1 MKSNIMPG
9 PWEQDE
15 PGSALITAFGV
26 PVIKVMDNFD
36 TQEQLEAHIK
46 AAVTLPDFMALALEI
61 VYGDGSAA
69 NHQRSID
76 MAYECLRKAG
86 IK

>member
-15 PGSALITAFGV
+15 PGSQLVTAFGV
-26 PVIKVMDNFD
+26 PVVKIMDNFD

-46 AAVTLPDFMALALEI
+46 AVVALPDFMALALEI
-61 VYGDGSAA
+61 VYGDGTAA

-76 MAYECLRKAG
+76 MAHVCLEKAG
-86 IK
+86 VK